1 MIKTVGF
8 RQLVSSPFS
17 RFIGEFETTD
27 RVQLPTRAHSLIRYG
42 LNPAIAEKLEDLAD
56 DVAEEARLV
65 ATFILVAYE
74 GRELAS
80 RAELERWIERKGGI
94 DEKKERKIS
103 NLFIE
108 FAESDVWNSKDFSL
122 GYALELLSVKG
133 RAHEVNLAGHRT
145 KRTGD
150 FVPVVNR
157 AQDGHQ
163 SFLCFSRA

>member
-8 RQLVSSPFS
+8 RQLVFSPFS
-17 RFIGEFETTD
+17 RFIAEFESTD
-27 RVQLPTRAHSLIRYG
+27 RIQLPTRARSLIRYG
-42 LNPAIAEKLEDLAD
+42 LNPRIAEKLEDLAD

-74 GRELAS
+74 GRDLAS
-80 RAELERWIERKGGI
+80 REDLERWIERKGGVM
-94 DEKKERKIS
+94 ENKVQKIS

-108 FAESDVWNSKDFSL
+108 FAQSDVWNTKDFSL
-122 GYALELLSVKG
+122 GYALELLRVKG
-133 RAHEVNLAGHRT
+133 GSHEVDLSGHRT

-150 FVPVVNR
+150 FVPVTNR
-157 AQDGHQ
+157 TQDGHQ